1 MRIIFY
7 TFSKKPNSTA
17 RPSGSGTEFEC
28 QIKSPSSIIS
38 PVIQLS
44 KASSPTNFN
53 YAYIPDWSRY
63 YFISDITC
71 GIGLWILSLR
81 VDVLA
86 SFKNDILA
94 TSQYIL
100 RNANNYNDDIL
111 DTLYPTKAGAN
122 YNIATAG
129 GVTDPDNQISFLN
142 YFNAS
147 YTDGYFLIGVISDNS
162 SGVTYYELT
171 YAGFTSVLSNLM
183 TFIPTD
189 FEDVSDG
196 IAKAM
201 LDPLQ
206 YITSCMWYPVSM
218 LRGIAQVIDHI
229 MIAGYRIP
237 ISALGCGIVTNR
249 SCHFR
254 SSVSVPKHPQ
264 AEEYSYTQLEPY
276 SRYNLF
282 FEPFGNIPLDTT
294 KLYDST
300 ALTLDWYV
308 DVPTGEAELFVRN
321 GNILVAN
328 TSALIGVQVRLSQ
341 LVNDI
346 VGGFT
351 GVAGGIAG
359 VVAGVALG
367 DYVGAITSGLSG
379 ISSAVNSMLP
389 QLSTRGS
396 EGSFLAYSLGAPQLH
411 AFYNLQVDTD
421 SVRYGRPLCE
431 IETLSSLSGYT
442 LCSNASLSISCTDN
456 ELTEIESLLNGGFY
470 IE

>member
-1 MRIIFY
+1 MRITFY
-7 TFSKKPNSTA
+7 TFSKKSNSTA
-17 RPSGSGTEFEC
+17 RPSGSGVTYDC
-28 QIKSPSSIIS
+28 QVKTPSSIIN
-38 PVIQLS
+38 PTIQLS
-44 KASSPTNFN
+44 KASNPTSFN
-53 YAYIPDWSRY
+53 YAYIPDWDRY
-63 YFISDITC
+63 YFINDITY
-71 GIGLWILSLR
+71 GIGLWVLDLR

-86 SFKNDILA
+86 SFKDNILSS
-94 TSQYIL
+94 SQYVL

-129 GVTDPDNQISFLN
+129 AVTDPDNQISFPN
-142 YFNAS
+142 YFNAT
-147 YTDGYFLIGVISDNS
+147 YTDGFFIIGVISNNN
-162 SGVTYYELT
+162 SGVTYYQLS
-171 YAGFTSVLSNLM
+171 YDGFTTLLNSLM
-183 TFIPTD
+183 TYIPSD
-189 FEDVSDG
+189 FDDVSDG

-218 LRGIAQVIDHI
+218 TRGFTPVTTSINIG
-229 MIAGYRIP
+229 GYNIP
-237 ISALGCGIVTNR
+237 VSSIGGIIQNR

-254 SSVSVPKHPQ
+254 SSVTVPKHPQ
-264 AEEYSYTQLEPY
+264 AEGYSYTQLDPY

-294 KLYDST
+294 KLYNST

-308 DVPTGEAELFVRN
+308 DVPTGEAELFIRN

-359 VVAGVALG
+359 AVAGIALG

-421 SVRYGRPLCE
+421 PERYGRPLCE

-442 LCSNASLSISCTDN
+442 LCSNASLSLSCSDN

>member
-28 QIKSPSSIIS
+28 QIKAPSSIIS

-44 KASSPTNFN
+44 KASNPTNFN
-53 YAYIPDWSRY
+53 YAYIPDWNRY
-63 YFISDITC
+63 YFISDITY

-86 SFKNDILA
+86 SFKDDILA

-122 YNIATAG
+122 YSVRIAG
-129 GVTDPDNQISFLN
+129 GVTDPDNQISFPN
-142 YFNAS
+142 YFNAT
-147 YTDGYFLIGVISDNS
+147 YTDGFFIIGVISNNN
-162 SGVTYYELT
+162 SGVTYYQLS
-171 YAGFTSVLSNLM
+171 YDGFKSLLNSLM
-183 TFIPTD
+183 TYIPTD

-218 LRGIAQVIDHI
+218 TRGFTPVTTSINIGGYNISVSSIGGVIQ
-229 MIAGYRIP
+229 
-237 ISALGCGIVTNR
+237 NR

-264 AEEYSYTQLEPY
+264 AEAYSYTQLEPY

-294 KLYDST
+294 KLYNST
-300 ALTLDWYV
+300 SLTLDWYV
-308 DVPTGEAELFVRN
+308 DVPTGEAELFIRN

-421 SVRYGRPLCE
+421 PERYGRPLCE

-442 LCSNASLSISCTDN
+442 LCSNASLSLSCSDN

>member
-1 MRIIFY
+1 MKITLY

-17 RPSGSGTEFEC
+17 RPSGSGTEFDC
-28 QIKSPSSIIS
+28 QIKAPSSIIS
-38 PVIQLS
+38 PIIQLS
-44 KASSPTNFN
+44 KASNPTNFN
-53 YAYIPDWSRY
+53 YAYIPDWNRY
-63 YFISDITC
+63 YFISDITY

-86 SFKNDILA
+86 SFKDDILA

-129 GVTDPDNQISFLN
+129 GVTDPDNQISFPN
-142 YFNAS
+142 YFNAT
-147 YTDGYFLIGVISDNS
+147 YTDGFFIIGVISNNN
-162 SGVTYYELT
+162 SGVTYYQLS
-171 YAGFTSVLSNLM
+171 YDGFTSLLSSLM
-183 TFIPTD
+183 TYIPTD

-218 LRGIAQVIDHI
+218 TRGITPVSTSINI
-229 MIAGYRIP
+229 GGYN
-237 ISALGCGIVTNR
+237 ISVSSIGGIIQNR

-264 AEEYSYTQLEPY
+264 AEAYAYTQLEPY

-300 ALTLDWYV
+300 SLTLDWYV
-308 DVPTGEAELFVRN
+308 DVPTGEAELFIRN

-421 SVRYGRPLCE
+421 PTRYGRPLCE

-442 LCSNASLSISCTDN
+442 LCSNASLSLSCSDN